1 MIAAFDTHSSVK
13 TLTAAGMPEGQAEA
27 ITELFKASRDA
38 DLNVLATKADLAQL
52 RADLQQQ
59 IAELRA
65 DLQQQIAELGA
76 DLQQQI
82 AAVRSDLQQQI
93 AALRG
98 DIQRDIAETK
108 ADILK
113 WMFGMIAGA
122 VIINVM
128 AIIGAMLALVRM
140 VGH

>member
-76 DLQQQI
+76 DLQQ
-82 AAVRSDLQQQI
+82 
-93 AALRG
+93 
-98 DIQRDIAETK
+98 
-108 ADILK
+108 
-113 WMFGMIAGA
+113 
-122 VIINVM
+122 
-128 AIIGAMLALVRM
+128 
-140 VGH
+140 